1 MFEMQFGGKFGRRVS
16 ERCQMEVKYTFGK
29 NMLFVERRKLT
40 SCIDFDALVISL
52 YQDLQLDEPT
62 FR

>member
-1 MFEMQFGGKFGRRVS
+1 
-16 ERCQMEVKYTFGK
+16 MEVKYTFGK